1 MPRAC
6 SFRFH
11 YGLLPRINCSKI
23 AQTKRRKKRKKKT
36 KICSFENLAWEIAL
50 CEETELCKTVM
61 STARAGEGTGQLV
74 AMAISSNTIVFAA
87 AAAAVAWA
95 GSMDASLR
103 FHRNHF
109 IY

>member
-1 MPRAC
+1 M
-6 SFRFH
+6 
-11 YGLLPRINCSKI
+11 
-23 AQTKRRKKRKKKT
+23 KRKKKT

-50 CEETELCKTVM
+50 YEETELCKTVM
-61 STARAGEGTGQLV
+61 STAREQGEGKGVLV
-74 AMAISSNTIVFAA
+74 AMAISSNTIVFA